1 MNLYD
6 LIGNLKDVGFYD
18 ILLPWAL
25 FFAMTYGLLTS
36 VGPFSTKK
44 EEGKEPLPTGI
55 PAIIS
60 MAVAFFII
68 AYTPFGLTFGSYLA
82 VMFGKSGTVLVGLLV
97 AILFLGM
104 AGINMHDGEDKNIIV
119 KYKKEIAMGL
129 VAIVAIIYMST
140 GNLFS
145 WINISGISNETIS
158 TLILLTVIIGSVVWL
173 IKK

>member
-1 MNLYD
+1 MDLYD

-44 EEGKEPLPTGI
+44 EDGKEPTDQGI

-68 AYTPFGLTFGSYLA
+68 AYTPFGLSFGSYLA
-82 VMFGKSGTVLVGLLV
+82 ILFGKSGTVLVGLLV
-97 AILFLGM
+97 IVLFLGM
-104 AGINMHDGEDKNIIV
+104 AGIKMEDKPLEDNKTKIALALIV
-119 KYKKEIAMGL
+119 
-129 VAIVAIIYMST
+129 IVAIIYLGT
-140 GNLFS
+140 GNLLS
-145 WINISGISNETIS
+145 WINISGITEETIS
-158 TLILLTVIIGSVVWL
+158 TLLMLAVIIGGVFWVT
-173 IKK
+173 KK